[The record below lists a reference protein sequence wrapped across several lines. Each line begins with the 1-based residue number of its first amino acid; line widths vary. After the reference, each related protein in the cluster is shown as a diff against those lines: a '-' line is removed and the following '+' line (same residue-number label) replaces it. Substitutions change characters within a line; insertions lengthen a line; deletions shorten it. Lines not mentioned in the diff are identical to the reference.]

1 MLPQETISQNPNESG
16 VLPVDPEASK
26 VRNRF
31 QVSLNLLQLP
41 LQIFNTHWFV
51 TGNMSYLRKIFENET
66 DDGLTVVFGNVFGL
80 ASEFVFELERF
91 LQGFFW
97 LTSFGI
103 FGRFRLEQ
111 SLSFFDFSC
120 FLRWDWRGLDLL
132 RVERKIDGSE
142 EIIFC
147 DPEMVLVNTGVGFSA
162 ALGENLLEEGVKEL
176 FLVFGDG
183 I

>member
-1 MLPQETISQNPNESG
+1 MLPQETISQNPDESG

-26 VRNRF
+26 VCNRF

-51 TGNMSYLRKIFENET
+51 TRNMSYLRKIFENET
-66 DDGLTVVFGNVFGL
+66 YDGLTIVFGNVFGL
-80 ASEFVFELERF
+80 ASEFLFNLEPF
-91 LQGFFW
+91 LQGLFR

-103 FGRFRLEQ
+103 FGRFRLKQ

-120 FLRWDWRGLDLL
+120 FLRWDWRGLDLW

-147 DPEMVLVNTGVGFSA
+147 DPKMVLVNTGVGFSA